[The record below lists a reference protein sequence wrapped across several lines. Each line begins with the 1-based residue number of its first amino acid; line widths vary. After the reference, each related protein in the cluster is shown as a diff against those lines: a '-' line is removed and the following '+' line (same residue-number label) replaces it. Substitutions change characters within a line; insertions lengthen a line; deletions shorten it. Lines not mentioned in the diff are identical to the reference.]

1 MFRFLRNQL
10 SHALYEIQPY
20 RVYKRAKHKIPII
33 NPWKAIPSIV
43 INHETERRLPPS
55 SINPK
60 PFNPSCSMRQTSR
73 SGCYKSCVIYSGQWV
88 FVAEEVHAQKKS
100 SRRWWVFFCASI
112 LCESRVLFLADCWCC
127 ACVWAGR
134 RCDHWLCVQDV
145 TDKLTAEVVR
155 YMLFKAHKQ
164 PDVPVKREE
173 LTRLVTDNHPNRS
186 YPGVVISNA
195 QVKKQL
201 PWQK

>member
-1 MFRFLRNQL
+1 ML
-10 SHALYEIQPY
+10 
-20 RVYKRAKHKIPII
+20 
-33 NPWKAIPSIV
+33 
-43 INHETERRLPPS
+43 
-55 SINPK
+55 
-60 PFNPSCSMRQTSR
+60 
-73 SGCYKSCVIYSGQWV
+73 CV
-88 FVAEEVHAQKKS
+88 
-100 SRRWWVFFCASI
+100 
-112 LCESRVLFLADCWCC
+112 
-127 ACVWAGR
+127 CVGGR
-134 RCDHWLCVQDV
+134 RSDHWWCVQDV